1 MSGNVLDAELEARRN
16 NSVLTLKW
24 DKTDLEIKTR
34 SVEWTLQPLINQVF
48 LFCNVKSKRLLLLF
62 SINSSV
68 LKYQVTLR
76 STGDFTDEIAIS
88 DESYVKKEKRSLQEG
103 N

>member
-48 LFCNVKSKRLLLLF
+48 LFCNVVQDICPYYFQSPRV
-62 SINSSV
+62 SWV
-68 LKYQVTLR
+68 L
-76 STGDFTDEIAIS
+76 
-88 DESYVKKEKRSLQEG
+88 
-103 N
+103 